1 MRSTPIFKIL
11 SAAVLAAVVVLLG
24 VQTYRYFHR
33 PLSVSAAYT
42 SQVSDSI
49 SVTGWVVRQETALPE
64 ASGTLLRQVKEGE
77 KVHAGQTVAVSYA
90 SKSALETV
98 AELKL
103 QQLQFARSSFLDSD
117 AALRVDSD
125 VSDSI
130 LGLRTVVAGGDYSVA
145 AEAMAGVK
153 TAVLKRS
160 YSYES
165 LDQIDAEIES
175 TRSSISSLQDRL
187 SGATAVQTAAAG
199 YFSGSTD
206 GCEGTLTPAFLEGV
220 TPSQLNGLSASAAV
234 KSAGKI
240 ITSSTWYY
248 AAVLP
253 AAEAEELEVGQE
265 VTLRLSKGLK
275 QDAPAHVQS
284 ISNQED
290 GQVAVVFAC
299 TRYISQVTLL
309 RRQQAE
315 IILREYSGIR
325 IPTAALR
332 MDESGQ
338 LGVYCQ
344 IGAYVYLKPVDLIYK
359 GSGFCLVQRAEGASG
374 ERALRQGDLV
384 ISTAQQLTDGMILP
398 DS

>member
-1 MRSTPIFKIL
+1 MPAVDERGLTAGQVADRVAHGQTNVQSTKTTRTVGQII
-11 SAAVLAAVVVLLG
+11 AANVFTLFNGIILAAMIVVLLTGRWKDAVFGFVIIVNTLIG
-24 VQTYRYFHR
+24 V
-33 PLSVSAAYT
+33 
-42 SQVSDSI
+42 
-49 SVTGWVVRQETALPE
+49 VT
-64 ASGTLLRQVKEGE
+64 
-77 KVHAGQTVAVSYA
+77 
-90 SKSALETV
+90 
-98 AELKL
+98 ELKSK
-103 QQLQFARSSFLDSD
+103 RTLDK
-117 AALRVDSD
+117 L
-125 VSDSI
+125 SI
-130 LGLRTVVAGGDYSVA
+130 L
-145 AEAMAGVK
+145 VK
-153 TAVLKRS
+153 SRNLVRRDGRN
-160 YSYES
+160 EEV
-165 LDQIDAEIES
+165 DAEDIVEGDVLWIRAGEQVPADCEVLES
-175 TRSSISSLQDRL
+175 WGLELDESMLTGESATVKKKPGDKAL

-220 TPSQLNGLSASAAV
+220 TPSRLNGLSASAAV

-253 AAEAEELEVGQE
+253 AAEAEGLEVGQE

-275 QDAPAHVQS
+275 QDTPAYVWS
-284 ISNQED
+284 VSDQED
-290 GQVAVVFAC
+290 GQVAVVFTC
-299 TRYISQVTLL
+299 NRYISQVTLL

-338 LGVYCQ
+338 MGVYCQ

-359 GSGFCLVQRAEGASG
+359 GSGFCLVESAEGASG
-374 ERALRQGDLV
+374 ERVLRQGDLV

-398 DS
+398 DT